1 MNTTESISQ
10 LIAELQKYGVTDS
23 AVLKSIKKVPREIF
37 MPHPFKTRAYENVA
51 LPIGRQQTISQPLV
65 VGLMTQALEVTE
77 RTKVLEIGTGSGYQ
91 TSVLSFLCRRIYT
104 IERHPQLHNEAES
117 CFKQLALTN
126 ITAIIG
132 DGSKGWP
139 QQAPF
144 ERIMVTAAAEDVP
157 LVLLEQLAIGGIM
170 IIPIGIEEHDQRL
183 VRVIRTNEGA
193 ETKDLGAVRFVP
205 LLPGI
210 ADK

>member
-1 MNTTESISQ
+1 VNITENITQ
-10 LIAELQKYGVTDS
+10 LIAELQKHGVTNT
-23 AVLKSIKKVPREIF
+23 AVLNAIKGVPREIF
-37 MPHPFKTRAYENVA
+37 MSQPFKSRAYENVA
-51 LPIGRQQTISQPLV
+51 LPIGLHQTISQPLV
-65 VGLMTQALEVTE
+65 VGLMTQALEVTD

-91 TSVLSFLCRRIYT
+91 TSVLSPLCRRIYSV
-104 IERHPQLHNEAES
+104 ERHPQLHDEAEAR
-117 CFKQLALTN
+117 FKILALTN

-170 IIPIGIEEHDQRL
+170 IIPIGVEAKDQRL
-183 VRVIRTNEGA
+183 VRVTRTNEGA
-193 ETKDLGAVRFVP
+193 ETMDLGAVRFVP
-205 LLPGI
+205 LLPGV
-210 ADK
+210 AEK

>member
-1 MNTTESISQ
+1 MIITENITQ
-10 LIAELQKYGVTDS
+10 LILELRKNGVTNTS
-23 AVLKSIKKVPREIF
+23 VLKAIEGVPREIF
-37 MPHPFKTRAYENVA
+37 MSQPFKNRAYENVA
-51 LPIGRQQTISQPLV
+51 LPIALHQTISQPLV
-65 VGLMTQALEVTE
+65 VGLMTQALKLTE

-91 TSVLSFLCRRIYT
+91 TSVLSPLCRRIYS
-104 IERHPQLHNEAES
+104 IERHPQLHAEAETR
-117 CFKQLALTN
+117 FKILALTN

-144 ERIMVTAAAEDVP
+144 DRIMVTAAAVDVP

-170 IIPIGIEEHDQRL
+170 IIPIGIEEKDQRL
-183 VRVIRTNEGA
+183 VRVTRTEEGA
-193 ETKDLGAVRFVP
+193 ETMDLGAVRFVP

-210 ADK
+210 AEK